1 MQRKKPAIR
10 NVARAVIVRDASILV
25 IEVDDGTD
33 RWWILPGGKQE
44 YGETAAEAVARECRE
59 ELSCEVEVGRCLM
72 VREFIGSRR
81 EGTAGDVGDL
91 HALELIFVCK
101 LLTEPDLHPRDEL
114 HTAIRWAAIPEL
126 RELKFFPSVLAHN
139 LPEILTAE
147 RSPIEVYVGDAN

>member
-1 MQRKKPAIR
+1 MQLKKPAIR

-59 ELSCEVEVGRCLM
+59 ELSCEVDVGRCLM
-72 VREFIGSRR
+72 VREFIGSRH
-81 EGTAGDVGDL
+81 EGIVGEVVDL

-114 HTAIRWAAIPEL
+114 HRTIRWAAISEL
-126 RELKFFPSVLAHN
+126 QELKFFPSILVHV
-139 LPEILTAE
+139 LPEILAAE
-147 RSPIEVYVGDAN
+147 PSPIQVYVGDVN